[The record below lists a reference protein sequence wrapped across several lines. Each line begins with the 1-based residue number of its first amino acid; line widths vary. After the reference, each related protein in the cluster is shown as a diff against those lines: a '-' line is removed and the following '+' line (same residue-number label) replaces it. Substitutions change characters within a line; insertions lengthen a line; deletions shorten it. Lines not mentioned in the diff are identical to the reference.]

1 MGRHPFPRAAAL
13 VAAASLLVAA
23 CGDDDTATADAA
35 AQSPTTIDATTTT
48 GAPHGTDHDTTADT
62 TTSSTAPAVPADR
75 VIEVEVRGGEVVGG
89 GRHEV
94 SVGESVAIVV
104 TSDVADEVH
113 VHGYDV
119 SAHLDPGATTTVLVE
134 ATLPGVW
141 EVELHD
147 LGSLLLELAVS

>member
-1 MGRHPFPRAAAL
+1 MGRPPFRRAAAL

-23 CGDDDTATADAA
+23 CGDDDTATTADPAE
-35 AQSPTTIDATTTT
+35 QTTTPDPTTTT
-48 GAPHGTDHDTTADT
+48 EASPGADHDDADT
-62 TTSSTAPAVPADR
+62 TTSSTAPAVQADQ
-75 VIEVEVRGGEVVGG
+75 VIEVDVRAGEVVGG

-94 SVGESVAIVV
+94 AVGDSVAILI

-119 SAHLDPGATTTVLVE
+119 SAHLDPGATTTVLVD

>member
-1 MGRHPFPRAAAL
+1 MGRSPFRRAAAL
-13 VAAASLLVAA
+13 VAATSLLVAA
-23 CGDDDTATADAA
+23 CGDDDPDTTAEPAE
-35 AQSPTTIDATTTT
+35 QATTTT
-48 GAPHGTDHDTTADT
+48 QASPGADQDRAAAT
-62 TTSSTAPAVPADR
+62 TTSSAAPVQADE

-94 SVGESVAIVV
+94 ALGDTVAIIIS
-104 TSDVADEVH
+104 SDVADEVH

-119 SAHLDPGATTTVLVE
+119 SAHLDPGASTTLLVE
-134 ATLPGVW
+134 ASLPGVW